1 MRLFSRLFWA
11 AAGAA
16 VLGTAGLVAQDDAL
30 TTKARS
36 IHERVMTLDT
46 HNDISPSNFTS
57 VCNYTMDL
65 GNQVNL
71 PKMIKGG
78 LDASFFIVY
87 VGQDTGPDAFT
98 PAGYDRAY
106 KSAIDKFEAIH
117 RLTEQIAPD
126 KIGLALTS
134 DEARRIYKSG
144 RKVAFIGVENGY
156 PIGED
161 ITRVEEFQK
170 RGARYMSLAHN
181 GHSQLS
187 DSNTGE
193 TQGWKWNGLSP
204 LGKAVIAEM
213 NRVGIMIDVSHP
225 SKASMM
231 QTLAI
236 TKAPII
242 ASHSS
247 VRKLANVS
255 RNLDD
260 EQLLALKNN
269 GGVMQTVAFSS
280 YVKTDSPAR
289 VTALNAIR
297 KEFGLPDGT
306 PLTQA
311 GGRGRGRAGLP
322 GSDVAPFAPQNPC
335 AGGRGAQTAAAT
347 AAPSTT
353 SAPGSDPNVA
363 RGGQGLPP
371 GAAPAA
377 QGGRGG
383 GRGTARAALTDEQRA
398 AIQTKVADV
407 DATFPPAGRAT
418 VKDFVDHLD
427 YAVKLI
433 GIDHVGI
440 SSDFDGGGGVDGWN
454 GADETFNVTL
464 ELVRRGYT
472 EPQIAK
478 LWSGNLLRVLDEVQ
492 AVAKKLQAK

>member
-1 MRLFSRLFWA
+1 MSKFSRIWPA
-11 AAGAA
+11 AACAA
-16 VLGTAGLVAQDDAL
+16 VLGTAGLVAQDDAV
-30 TTKARS
+30 TTKARG

-46 HNDISPSNFTS
+46 HNDISPNNFTAE
-57 VCNYTMDL
+57 CNYTQDL

-87 VGQDTGPDAFT
+87 VGQSTGDDAFT

-106 KSAIDKFEAIH
+106 KSAIEKFDAIH

-134 DEARRIYKSG
+134 ADARKIYASG

-193 TQGWKWNGLSP
+193 RDGWKWNGLSP
-204 LGKAVIAEM
+204 LGKQVIAEM
-213 NRVGIMIDVSHP
+213 NRVGMMIDVSHP

-231 QTLAI
+231 QTLAL

-260 EQLLALKNN
+260 EQLLALKKN

-280 YVKTDSPAR
+280 YVKVDSAER
-289 VTALNAIR
+289 VAALNAVR
-297 KEFGLPDGT
+297 KEFGLPDNT
-306 PLTQA
+306 PLTA
-311 GGRGRGRAGLP
+311 G
-322 GSDVAPFAPQNPC
+322 
-335 AGGRGAQTAAAT
+335 
-347 AAPSTT
+347 
-353 SAPGSDPNVA
+353 
-363 RGGQGLPP
+363 
-371 GAAPAA
+371 
-377 QGGRGG
+377 GGRGG
-383 GRGTARAALTDEQRA
+383 GGGRGANPCAPAADAAGRGPGRGAGGGGGRGNALAALTDDQRA
-398 AIQTKVADV
+398 AIQKKVADV
-407 DATFPPAGRAT
+407 DAKLPPAGRAT
-418 VKDFVDHLD
+418 VKDFVDHID

-472 EPQIAK
+472 EPQIGK

-492 AVAKKLQAK
+492 AVAKKQQAK

>member
-1 MRLFSRLFWA
+1 
-11 AAGAA
+11 
-16 VLGTAGLVAQDDAL
+16 VLGSAGLVAQDDAI
-30 TTKARS
+30 TAKARG

-46 HNDISPSNFTS
+46 HDDISPSNFTAE
-57 VCNYTMDL
+57 CNYTQDL

-71 PKMIKGG
+71 PKMVKGG

-106 KSAIDKFEAIH
+106 QSAIEKFDAIH

-134 DEARRIYKSG
+134 ADARRIYKSG

-161 ITRVEEFQK
+161 IKRVKEFHD

-193 TQGWKWNGLSP
+193 AQGWKWNGLSP
-204 LGKAVIAEM
+204 LGKQVIAEM

-231 QTLAI
+231 QTLAL

-247 VRKLANVS
+247 VRKLANHS

-260 EQLLALKNN
+260 EQLLALKKN

-280 YVKTDSPAR
+280 YVKVAPGDSPERAA
-289 VTALNAIR
+289 ALDALR
-297 KEFGLPDGT
+297 KMLEGK
-306 PLTQA
+306 
-311 GGRGRGRAGLP
+311 RGRGRVTLVVTMPDDAEAEVTLPGTYSIASGLRDAIGGLP
-322 GSDVAPFAPQNPC
+322 GI
-335 AGGRGAQTAAAT
+335 AQ
-347 AAPSTT
+347 
-353 SAPGSDPNVA
+353 V
-363 RGGQGLPP
+363 
-371 GAAPAA
+371 
-377 QGGRGG
+377 
-383 GRGTARAALTDEQRA
+383 EE
-398 AIQTKVADV
+398 I
-407 DATFPPAGRAT
+407 
-418 VKDFVDHLD
+418 
-427 YAVKLI
+427 
-433 GIDHVGI
+433 
-440 SSDFDGGGGVDGWN
+440 
-454 GADETFNVTL
+454 
-464 ELVRRGYT
+464 
-472 EPQIAK
+472 
-478 LWSGNLLRVLDEVQ
+478 
-492 AVAKKLQAK
+492 

>member
-1 MRLFSRLFWA
+1 MSRFSRPFWA
-11 AAGAA
+11 ASVAA
-16 VLGTAGLVAQDDAL
+16 VLSTAGLVAQDDA
-30 TTKARS
+30 TTAKARG

-46 HNDISPSNFTS
+46 HNDISPNNFTAE
-57 VCNYTMDL
+57 CNYTQDL

-87 VGQDTGPDAFT
+87 VGQGPLTPEGYADA
-98 PAGYDRAY
+98 YRQ
-106 KSAIDKFEAIH
+106 AIEKFDAIH

-134 DEARRIYKSG
+134 ADARRIYASG

-156 PIGED
+156 PLGED
-161 ITRVEEFQK
+161 LGRIKEFHD

-193 TQGWKWNGLSP
+193 REGWRWNGLSP
-204 LGKAVIAEM
+204 MGKQAIAEM

-231 QTLAI
+231 QTLAL

-242 ASHSS
+242 ASHSA
-247 VRKLANVS
+247 VRKLADVS

-260 EQLLALKNN
+260 EQLLALKKN
-269 GGVMQTVAFSS
+269 GGVMQTVAFNS
-280 YVKTDSPAR
+280 YVKVASDSPER
-289 VTALNAIR
+289 TNALDALR
-297 KEFGLPDGT
+297 KEFNLPAAT
-306 PLTQA
+306 PL
-311 GGRGRGRAGLP
+311 GG
-322 GSDVAPFAPQNPC
+322 
-335 AGGRGAQTAAAT
+335 
-347 AAPSTT
+347 
-353 SAPGSDPNVA
+353 
-363 RGGQGLPP
+363 
-371 GAAPAA
+371 
-377 QGGRGG
+377 GGRGG
-383 GRGTARAALTDEQRA
+383 ARGAGAAAGAPSAETNPCTSGRSGRGRQGAGAGRGGRGNALASLTDEQRA
-398 AIQTKVADV
+398 DLQKKLADV
-407 DATFPPAGRAT
+407 DAKFPPPARAT
-418 VKDFVDHLD
+418 VKDFVDHID

-492 AVAKKLQAK
+492 AVARKLQAQK